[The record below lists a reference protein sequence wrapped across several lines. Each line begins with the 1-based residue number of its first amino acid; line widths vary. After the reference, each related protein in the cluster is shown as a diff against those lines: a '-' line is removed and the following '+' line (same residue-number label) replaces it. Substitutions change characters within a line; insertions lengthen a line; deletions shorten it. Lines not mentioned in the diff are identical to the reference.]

1 VEYFNVPSLAGT
13 RDFKLKRLLFVVTED
28 WYFVSHRLYMAI
40 FAVNL
45 GYKVAL
51 LSKVSTHKDL
61 IEGHGIE
68 VISWSLNRKSMN
80 IVSEIKAYKEVTS
93 AIDYFQPDIV
103 HSVALKPM
111 LYNAIQF
118 HRKYTYS
125 NVYALGGL
133 GFIFSSKKFKASI
146 IRFILVS
153 ILRVALKR
161 RNARII
167 LQNSDDLNLLLKL
180 KIIDS
185 DKTYLIKGV
194 GVDTKVFKPFKDESK
209 VPIVMLPARMLW
221 DKGISDFIQAAKTVK
236 THLPETRF
244 VLVGSPDEHNPE
256 SVPIVKLNEWTS
268 KGIVEWWG
276 HNDEMHNIYRLA
288 TIICFPSYRE
298 GLPKS
303 LLEAASSGVPIV
315 SYDVP
320 GSREIV
326 IDQLNGLLVPLKNI
340 AALSNAIKTL
350 LNDRLLRESYGKSGR
365 ELVINEFS
373 QEKIAVETSAVWQE
387 VLNCRL

>member
-1 VEYFNVPSLAGT
+1 
-13 RDFKLKRLLFVVTED
+13 
-28 WYFVSHRLYMAI
+28 MAI

-276 HNDEMHNIYRLA
+276 HSDEMHNIYRLA

-303 LLEAASSGVPIV
+303 LLEAASCGVPIV